1 MRANQPIISTRS
13 KGSVW
18 RSNFEIG
25 TYLLPCGLQTI
36 MDFSLTTLPV
46 ETALIFWTFWTWAM
60 DCMLY
65 IFLCLIECIYED
77 YCAVLSPFGKVFFA
91 FSIFSDACSSFLRS
105 RLVQLLFLFSQEKRE
120 PNRRRR
126 AQPSPTLLHHD
137 SLSKGDTRNKL
148 KTNTTSTTRQTTQ
161 KERYH

>member
-60 DCMLY
+60 DCMV
-65 IFLCLIECIYED
+65 LIWVYMSAKYED
-77 YCAVLSPFGKVFFA
+77 CWERAFNLSRFSFFFFFPFFSLSPPHHVSPAPYFYFLSDVASSPLVYFKEMRFSFF
-91 FSIFSDACSSFLRS
+91 FSISSAQHTQQTIKKSVF
-105 RLVQLLFLFSQEKRE
+105 RLHARK
-120 PNRRRR
+120 
-126 AQPSPTLLHHD
+126 
-137 SLSKGDTRNKL
+137 
-148 KTNTTSTTRQTTQ
+148 
-161 KERYH
+161 

>member
-65 IFLCLIECIYED
+65 IFICLIECIYED
-77 YCAVLSPFGKVFFA
+77 YRAVLSSFGKVFFA
-91 FSIFSDACSSFLRS
+91 FS
-105 RLVQLLFLFSQEKRE
+105 
-120 PNRRRR
+120 
-126 AQPSPTLLHHD
+126 
-137 SLSKGDTRNKL
+137 
-148 KTNTTSTTRQTTQ
+148 
-161 KERYH
+161 

>member
-60 DCMLY
+60 DCMV
-65 IFLCLIECIYED
+65 LIWVYMSAKYED
-77 YCAVLSPFGKVFFA
+77 CWERAFNLSRFSFFFFFPFFLSSSSPRLSGTNFFIFWA
-91 FSIFSDACSSFLRS
+91 TWPPLLSFISRRWDFHLFFSISRRTHTANKKSKKVCFVSDAR
-105 RLVQLLFLFSQEKRE
+105 K
-120 PNRRRR
+120 
-126 AQPSPTLLHHD
+126 
-137 SLSKGDTRNKL
+137 
-148 KTNTTSTTRQTTQ
+148 
-161 KERYH
+161 